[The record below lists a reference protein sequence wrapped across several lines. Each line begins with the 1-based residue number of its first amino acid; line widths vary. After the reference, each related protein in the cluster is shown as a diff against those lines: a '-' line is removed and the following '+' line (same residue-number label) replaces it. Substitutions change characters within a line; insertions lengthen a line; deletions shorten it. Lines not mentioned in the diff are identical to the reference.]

1 MKVTDSTAKL
11 RQYMGNPQT
20 RLHREILYANC
31 MRNQSIAGLV
41 ERAEKIK
48 ADIIIEQAREKPDA
62 VRLARLREIEN
73 CIATTLARCR

>member
-11 RQYMGNPQT
+11 RQCMGNPQT
-20 RLHREILYANC
+20 RLNRELLYANYAHKL
-31 MRNQSIAGLV
+31 SIAGLV

-48 ADIIIEQAREKPDA
+48 ADIIIEQSREKPDA

-73 CIATTLARCR
+73 CIASTLARCR

>member
-1 MKVTDSTAKL
+1 MKVTDSTAQL
-11 RQYMGNPQT
+11 RRRMGNQQT
-20 RLHREILYANC
+20 RLNRELLYANC
-31 MRNQSIAGLV
+31 MHKQSIAGLV
-41 ERAEKIK
+41 ERAEQIK

>member
-11 RQYMGNPQT
+11 RQRMGNPQT
-20 RLHREILYANC
+20 RLNRELLYANY
-31 MRNQSIAGLV
+31 MHKKSIDGLV
-41 ERAEKIK
+41 ERAAKIR

-73 CIATTLARCR
+73 CIAATLGRCR